1 VRLVLAD
8 DVPGESEARAFTDF
22 PVKLVIETMKTH
34 RIFGFHCLALDFQY
48 LVERRVILAG
58 QDPAGR
64 AHGFRFKRIAHE
76 AGLKHGGGGNLRD
89 QRRPLR
95 ADGKKAELGETIE
108 RVPHRLARHA
118 QRLGHL
124 DLGHLGPRRQFQKQN
139 LAVQFV
145 ENGVGH
151 RGTIER
157 FQVPQ
162 GGRYGHAFT
171 PLTCYA
177 Y

>member
-124 DLGHLGPRRQFQKQN
+124 DLGHLGP
-139 LAVQFV
+139 
-145 ENGVGH
+145 
-151 RGTIER
+151 
-157 FQVPQ
+157 
-162 GGRYGHAFT
+162 GGSSKSRIWLCNSSKTVSATEGRLSGSRVRKEEDT
-171 PLTCYA
+171 GMRSLR
-177 Y
+177 